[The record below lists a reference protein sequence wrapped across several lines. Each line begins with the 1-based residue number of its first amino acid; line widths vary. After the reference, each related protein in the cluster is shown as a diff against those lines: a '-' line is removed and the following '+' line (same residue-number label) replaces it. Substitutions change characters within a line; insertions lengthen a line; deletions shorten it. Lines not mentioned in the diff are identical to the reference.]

1 MPHGMCW
8 WRKQS
13 KNVVN
18 LLLKISQHKR
28 HLQAIFSL
36 YSVELNCII
45 TEGASL
51 DQKTASL

>member
-1 MPHGMCW
+1 MACVGGENKV
-8 WRKQS
+8 RT
-13 KNVVN
+13 
-18 LLLKISQHKR
+18 LLIFCLKYRSTKDIYKP
-28 HLQAIFSL
+28 FFPL